1 MAFKAICLSCGVASL
16 AVTQATLSQEYCSVL
31 DIESADNC
39 RTFSGGFI
47 NFVPHASTSVGADSG
62 TLGDVFEALAVL
74 QKDYFDADY
83 GAWPSAIDWT
93 GAVVETI
100 ISGTLT
106 TLSKSLNMLGSNAA
120 ESWKAKENLISFYF
134 AQVVNSFFGQDVL
147 SIRGEVSETPSCSI
161 IEVLFLTFLL
171 GI

>member
-16 AVTQATLSQEYCSVL
+16 AVTQATPGQEYCSVL

-47 NFVPHASTSVGADSG
+47 DFIPHASTSIVADSG
-62 TLGDVFEALAVL
+62 NLEDVFDALAVL
-74 QKDYFDADY
+74 QRDYFDADY

-93 GAVVETI
+93 GAVVETV

-106 TLSKSLNMLGSNAA
+106 TLSKSLNILGSSGP

-147 SIRGEVSETPSCSI
+147 SIRGEVSETPSCSL
-161 IEVLFLTFLL
+161 IEVPFLTFPS